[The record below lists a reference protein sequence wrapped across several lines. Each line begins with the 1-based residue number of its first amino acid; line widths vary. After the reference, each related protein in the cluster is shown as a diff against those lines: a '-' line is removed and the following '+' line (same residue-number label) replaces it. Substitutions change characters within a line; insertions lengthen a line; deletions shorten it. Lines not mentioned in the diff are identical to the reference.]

1 MSEELDES
9 SEELDVSEVFYRLV
23 QERDILVKTLAYPEH
38 KHAFENLRLNREN
51 TSLREQLRVA
61 QERWISVNERLPQ
74 LTEPVF
80 VLLRLSDEH
89 KNVPA
94 VAQLHHDRWITTWR
108 ENVEVTH
115 WMPLP
120 TPPAESTEGK

>member
-1 MSEELDES
+1 MSDTPRTDEFRTVTIRRHALDMEGAFMES
-9 SEELDVSEVFYRLV
+9 VYFA
-23 QERDILVKTLAYPEH
+23 RDLE
-38 KHAFENLRLNREN
+38 REN

-120 TPPAESTEGK
+120 TPPAESTDGKT